1 MKKELAARGIN
12 SVCILPLLVGGEA
25 LGVLAL
31 YAGEVGFFDDEEM
44 RLLLELAGDIGFALE
59 HIAKTEKLDYLAL
72 YDPLTGLANRT
83 LLSERLGQSMRAA
96 GQAAAKFGIA
106 WFDIERLATVNESL
120 GRPAGDSLIRQV
132 AERFAGVASA
142 ANVARIGGDEFVVI
156 LPPVKGRSAAGRL
169 AANLARG
176 CFAEPYRVEGS
187 DITVTAK
194 AGLALFPNDGLD
206 AETLLVN
213 AEAALRKAKA
223 TGERQMFYSPE
234 LTEGTGAALTLENK
248 LRRALEK
255 EEFVLFYQPKID
267 TESRRI
273 VGLEALIRWQNP
285 DLGLVP
291 PAQFIPLMEQTG
303 MILDVGAWALQR
315 AAADHLRWADLRLK
329 PPRVAV
335 NVSAIQLRQRNF
347 VQAVERAIAAGLS
360 PTGIDLEIT
369 ESLVM
374 EDIESTID
382 KLKAAR
388 KLGIQ
393 IAIDDFGTGYSSLSY
408 LAKLPVHTL
417 KIDRSFVVGMLKEAE
432 TMSLVQT
439 IISLAHALKLKVVAE
454 GVESEEQARI
464 LGLIRCDELQ
474 GYLFGRPV
482 PFDEVVAV
490 LKRNNE

>member
-1 MKKELAARGIN
+1 
-12 SVCILPLLVGGEA
+12 
-25 LGVLAL
+25 
-31 YAGEVGFFDDEEM
+31 
-44 RLLLELAGDIGFALE
+44 
-59 HIAKTEKLDYLAL
+59 
-72 YDPLTGLANRT
+72 
-83 LLSERLGQSMRAA
+83 
-96 GQAAAKFGIA
+96 
-106 WFDIERLATVNESL
+106 
-120 GRPAGDSLIRQV
+120 
-132 AERFAGVASA
+132 
-142 ANVARIGGDEFVVI
+142 
-156 LPPVKGRSAAGRL
+156 
-169 AANLARG
+169 
-176 CFAEPYRVEGS
+176 
-187 DITVTAK
+187 
-194 AGLALFPNDGLD
+194 
-206 AETLLVN
+206 
-213 AEAALRKAKA
+213 
-223 TGERQMFYSPE
+223 
-234 LTEGTGAALTLENK
+234 
-248 LRRALEK
+248 
-255 EEFVLFYQPKID
+255 
-267 TESRRI
+267 
-273 VGLEALIRWQNP
+273 
-285 DLGLVP
+285 
-291 PAQFIPLMEQTG
+291 
-303 MILDVGAWALQR
+303 
-315 AAADHLRWADLRLK
+315 
-329 PPRVAV
+329 
-335 NVSAIQLRQRNF
+335 
-347 VQAVERAIAAGLS
+347 VERAIAAGLS